1 MMGTAPLMIDVDT
14 GIDDAVALAVAIG
27 LEADLVGV
35 STVAGNV
42 DIDLATANT
51 LRVLSY
57 LGADAVPVFRGSSR
71 PLAASLHHAPYV
83 HGVDG
88 LAGADLP
95 QTDMAEQE
103 LTAPEAIIA
112 MAEEFDDELVFVSV
126 GPATNLAMALA
137 LRPGIVERIARV
149 VVMGGAYFTGGNRT
163 AYAEFNAY
171 IDPDA
176 LQQVMAAGWREI
188 IAVGLDVTHRVQIS
202 PEQWKAIPT
211 DGGPAQVLVR
221 GVSETAVA
229 GKSRGPFYL
238 HDPLAVAVALD
249 PSLVTTREMAVSV
262 TPTGE
267 ERGRTMVSEGGRV
280 RVAESVDA
288 ERFLRRFCTA
298 TGIPFVPPTEG
309 SAIVQ

>member
-1 MMGTAPLMIDVDT
+1 MRSAPLMVDVDT

-27 LEADLVGV
+27 LQAHLIGV

-42 DIDLATANT
+42 GIDLATVNT

-83 HGVDG
+83 HGEDG
-88 LAGADLP
+88 LAGAELP

-112 MAEEFDDELVFVSV
+112 MAEEFAGELVFVSV

-137 LRPGIVERIARV
+137 LRPGIVEQIARV
-149 VVMGGAYFTGGNRT
+149 VIMGGAYLTGGNRT
-163 AYAEFNAY
+163 PYAEFNAY

-176 LQQVMAAGWREI
+176 LHQVMAAGWQEI
-188 IAVGLDVTHRVQIS
+188 IAVGLDVTHQVQIS
-202 PEQWKAIPT
+202 PEQWNAIPT
-211 DGGPAQVLVR
+211 DGNPAQMLVR

-229 GKSRGPFYL
+229 GKSKDPFYL
-238 HDPLAVAVALD
+238 HDPLAVAVGLD
-249 PSLVTTREMAVSV
+249 ASLVTTREMAVTV
-262 TPTGE
+262 TPTGD
-267 ERGRTMVSEGGRV
+267 ERGRTVVSEGGRV
-280 RVAESVDA
+280 KVAESVDA
-288 ERFLRRFCTA
+288 ERFLRQFCTA
-298 TGIPFVPPTEG
+298 TGVPFVP
-309 SAIVQ
+309 SAGG